1 MDGPA
6 RIAPGRE
13 AGEAV
18 NILET
23 KGLSV
28 EFSGFKALTDLD
40 FSLEEGELRVILG
53 PNGAGKTT
61 LMDLIT
67 GKTKPTAGRIRF
79 KGRDITGM
87 DTHAIARI
95 GIGRKFQGPHLFDN
109 MTVEENLQVAFQGWH
124 APGKALLFRKTKK
137 FRERMEEILTLIHL
151 QDKAPQFAGSL
162 SHGEKQWLEMG
173 MLLAQDP
180 ELIILDE
187 PTTGMTA
194 EETFRTGQLIETLF
208 RGRSIIV
215 IEHDMAFVRQVARKV
230 TVLHQGRLLAEGT
243 LQEIENDARVQEVY
257 LKEDSH
263 A

>member
-1 MDGPA
+1 MTGGKPM
-6 RIAPGRE
+6 
-13 AGEAV
+13 

-67 GKTKPTAGRIRF
+67 GKTKPTAGAIRF
-79 KGRDITGM
+79 RGRNITGM
-87 DTHAIARI
+87 DTHQIARL

-109 MTVEENLQVAFQGWH
+109 MTVEENLQVAFQGYH
-124 APGKALLFRKTKK
+124 TLGKALFFRKTRA
-137 FRERMEEILTLIHL
+137 FRERMEEILEMINLK
-151 QDKAPQFAGSL
+151 DKASHVAINL

-194 EETFRTGQLIETLF
+194 EETFKTGQLIETLF
-208 RGRSIIV
+208 KGRSIIV

-230 TVLHQGRLLAEGT
+230 TVLHQGRLLAEGM
-243 LQEIENDARVQEVY
+243 LAEIENDPKVQEVY